1 MPAASKWIQAVLM
14 KSIGNCGLSC
24 SHGIAGSERVKAVK
38 EHIEMEEVIR
48 LLDRFSFSPKT
59 EMIALSDSLDRILA
73 EDCFSRLAVP
83 PFDKSPFD
91 GYACRAEDTPGRLC
105 VVGVAAAGCGTL
117 PQLGRREAIRIF
129 TGAPLPAGADTVVK
143 QENVKAA
150 NGEVIVPFSCVAGQ
164 NVIVKG
170 EDIQPGARLIGK
182 GTRLEPG
189 HLGLLASQ
197 GIDRLPVFCRPRAV
211 LIPTGTELFEP
222 GRERSPHGIYN
233 SSSFTLSAV
242 MKKMGLDVDCRDIV
256 PDDAKAVADAVYA
269 ALESDAQVVFTTG
282 GASVGDFDFAAKTA
296 GQLGAEPLFWKVNM
310 KPGGALM
317 VSTRRDKL
325 LVNLSGNPAAAMMS
339 LLVILR
345 PWLERLCGE
354 TGTEEELELPVRSP
368 MPKTCSVK
376 RLLRGHLLVEE
387 GRAWFAEHQGR
398 GNGNLGSFVGCDLI
412 GIVPGGSAPLEK
424 GDTIQTLRLPSY
436 LK

>member
-1 MPAASKWIQAVLM
+1 M
-14 KSIGNCGLSC
+14 
-24 SHGIAGSERVKAVK
+24 K
-38 EHIEMEEVIR
+38 EHIEMEEARR
-48 LLDRFSFSPKT
+48 LLEQLPVFPKA
-59 EMIALSDSLDRILA
+59 EMLALSDSLDRILA
-73 EDCFSRLAVP
+73 EDFFSRLAVP

-91 GYACRAEDTPGRLC
+91 GYACRAEDTPGALHI
-105 VVGVAAAGCGTL
+105 VGVAAAGCGPL
-117 PQLGRREAIRIF
+117 PSLGRGSAVRIF
-129 TGAPLPAGADTVVK
+129 TGAPLPAGADTIVK
-143 QENVKAA
+143 QEDVTAA
-150 NGEVIVPFSCVAGQ
+150 GGEVVISSPCVSGQ
-164 NVIVKG
+164 NVIARG
-170 EDIQPGARLIGK
+170 EDIQPDTLLVSK

-197 GIDRLPVFCRPRAV
+197 GIDRLPVFRRPGAV

-222 GRERSPHGIYN
+222 GQERSSHGIYN
-233 SSSFTLSAV
+233 SSSFTLCAT
-242 MKKMGLDVDCRDIV
+242 MKKLGLEVFRRGII
-256 PDDAKAVADAVYA
+256 PDDAQAVAAAVRS

-282 GASVGDFDFAAKTA
+282 GASVGDFDYAARTA

-317 VSTRRDKL
+317 VSTWRDKL
-325 LVNLSGNPAAAMMS
+325 LINLSGNPAAAMMS

-345 PWLERLCGE
+345 RCLERMCGV
-354 TGTEEELELPVRSP
+354 TVQEEEWTLPVWSP

-376 RLLRGHLLVEE
+376 RLLRGHLLLAE

-424 GDTIQTLRLPSY
+424 GDMIRALRLPPY
-436 LK
+436 L

>member
-1 MPAASKWIQAVLM
+1 
-14 KSIGNCGLSC
+14 
-24 SHGIAGSERVKAVK
+24 
-38 EHIEMEEVIR
+38 MEEAKR
-48 LLDRFSFSPKT
+48 LLDRLPVSLKT
-59 EMIALSDSLDRILA
+59 ETVALSESLDRVLA

-91 GYACRAEDTPGRLC
+91 GYACRAEDTPGTLH
-105 VVGVAAAGCGTL
+105 VVGVAAAGGSPL
-117 PQLGRREAIRIF
+117 PSLGRREAIRIF
-129 TGAPLPAGADTVVK
+129 TGAPLPTGADTIVK
-143 QENVKAA
+143 QENVTASE
-150 NGEVIVPFSCVAGQ
+150 GEVMVPFACVSGQ
-164 NVIVKG
+164 NVIGKG
-170 EDIQPGARLIGK
+170 EDIQPGSLLGGK
-182 GTRLEPG
+182 GTRLAPG
-189 HLGLLASQ
+189 HLGQLASQ
-197 GIDRLPVFCRPRAV
+197 GIDRLPVFRRPGAV

-242 MKKMGLDVDCRDIV
+242 MKKMGLDVDRRDIV

-296 GQLGAEPLFWKVNM
+296 GLLGAKPLFWKVNM

-317 VSTRRDKL
+317 VSTRQDKL

-345 PWLERLCGE
+345 PRLERLCGM
-354 TGTEEELELPVRSP
+354 TCTEEEWELPAWSP

-424 GDTIQTLRLPSY
+424 GDMIRALRLPPY
-436 LK
+436 LN

>member
-1 MPAASKWIQAVLM
+1 
-14 KSIGNCGLSC
+14 
-24 SHGIAGSERVKAVK
+24 
-38 EHIEMEEVIR
+38 MEEAK
-48 LLDRFSFSPKT
+48 LLLAQLPISPQAET
-59 EMIALSDSLDRILA
+59 AALSDALNRVLA
-73 EDCFSRLAVP
+73 EDFFAGLPVP

-91 GYACRAEDTPGRLC
+91 GYVLRAEDTPGRLRI
-105 VVGVAAAGCGTL
+105 VGTAAAGCGEL
-117 PQLGRREAIRIF
+117 PPLGRREAIRIF
-129 TGAPLPAGADTVVK
+129 TGAPLPAGADTIVK
-143 QENVKAA
+143 QEDVTAA
-150 NGEVIVPFSCVAGQ
+150 GGEVVVPSPCVPGQ

-170 EDIQPGARLIGK
+170 EDIEPGTCLIGK

-197 GIDRLPVFCRPRAV
+197 GIDRLPVFRRPRAV
-211 LIPTGTELFEP
+211 LIPTGTELSEP
-222 GRERSPHGIYN
+222 GQELSPHGIYD
-233 SSSFTLSAV
+233 SSSFALGAA
-242 MKKMGLDVDCRDIV
+242 MKKLGLDVSRRGIV
-256 PDDAKAVADAVYA
+256 PDDAQAVAAAVRA

-282 GASVGDFDFAAKTA
+282 GASAGDFDFAAKTA

-317 VSTRRDKL
+317 VSTWRDKL

-345 PWLERLCGE
+345 PWLERLCGMAVQD
-354 TGTEEELELPVRSP
+354 EEWLLPVFSP

-376 RLLRGHLLVEE
+376 RLLRGHLLLAE

-424 GDTIQTLRLPSY
+424 GDVIRALRLPAY
-436 LK
+436 LS

>member
-1 MPAASKWIQAVLM
+1 M
-14 KSIGNCGLSC
+14 
-24 SHGIAGSERVKAVK
+24 K
-38 EHIEMEEVIR
+38 EHIEMEEAKR
-48 LLDRFSFSPKT
+48 LLEQLPVSPKT
-59 EMIALSDSLDRILA
+59 EALPLSDSFDRILA

-91 GYACRAEDTPGRLC
+91 GYACRAEDTPGALR
-105 VVGVAAAGCGTL
+105 VVGVAAAGCGLL
-117 PQLGRREAIRIF
+117 PSLGPGEAVRIF
-129 TGAPLPAGADTVVK
+129 TGAPLPAGADTIVK
-143 QENVKAA
+143 QENVKATC
-150 NGEVIVPFSCVAGQ
+150 GEVVVPSSCVSGQ

-170 EDIQPGARLIGK
+170 EDIQPQTLLVGK
-182 GTRLEPG
+182 GTRLGPG

-197 GIDRLPVFCRPRAV
+197 GIDRLPVFRRPGAV

-222 GRERSPHGIYN
+222 GQERSPHGIYN
-233 SSSFTLSAV
+233 SSSFTLGAT
-242 MKKMGLDVDCRDIV
+242 MKKLGLDVYRRDIV
-256 PDDAKAVADAVYA
+256 PDDAQVVAAAVRP

-282 GASVGDFDFAAKTA
+282 GASVGDFDFAVKTA

-317 VSTRRDKL
+317 VSTWRDKL

-339 LLVILR
+339 LLVILL
-345 PWLERLCGE
+345 PCLERLCGM
-354 TGTEEELELPVRSP
+354 TCAEEELELPVWSP
-368 MPKTCSVK
+368 MPKTCRVK

-412 GIVPGGSAPLEK
+412 GVVPGGSAPLEK
-424 GDTIQTLRLPSY
+424 GDVIRALCLPPY
-436 LK
+436 LN

>member
-1 MPAASKWIQAVLM
+1 
-14 KSIGNCGLSC
+14 
-24 SHGIAGSERVKAVK
+24 
-38 EHIEMEEVIR
+38 MEEAKR
-48 LLDRFSFSPKT
+48 LLDRLPVSPKT
-59 EMIALSDSLDRILA
+59 EVLALSDSLDRILA
-73 EDCFSRLAVP
+73 EDCFSLLAVP

-91 GYACRAEDTPGRLC
+91 GYACRAEDTPGRLR
-105 VVGVAAAGCGTL
+105 VVGVAAAGCGPL
-117 PQLGRREAIRIF
+117 PSLRPGEAVRIF
-129 TGAPLPAGADTVVK
+129 TGAPVPAGADTVVK
-143 QENVKAA
+143 QENVTADDGK
-150 NGEVIVPFSCVAGQ
+150 VVVPSACVPGQ

-282 GASVGDFDFAAKTA
+282 GASVGDFDFAAKSA
-296 GQLGAEPLFWKVNM
+296 GQLGAEPLFWKINM
-310 KPGGALM
+310 KPGGTLM
-317 VSTRRDKL
+317 VSTWQDKL

-345 PWLERLCGE
+345 PRLERLCGM
-354 TGTEEELELPVRSP
+354 TCTEEEWELPVWSP

-376 RLLRGHLLVEE
+376 RMLRGHLLVED

-424 GDTIQTLRLPSY
+424 GDVIRALRLPSY
-436 LK
+436 LQQSVY

>member
-1 MPAASKWIQAVLM
+1 M
-14 KSIGNCGLSC
+14 
-24 SHGIAGSERVKAVK
+24 K
-38 EHIEMEEVIR
+38 EHIETEEARR
-48 LLDRFSFSPKT
+48 LLERISFSPQT
-59 EMIALSDSLDRILA
+59 ETIDLSDSLGRILA

-91 GYACRAEDTPGRLC
+91 GYACRAEDTAGRLR
-105 VVGVAAAGCGTL
+105 VIGVASAGCGIL
-117 PQLGRREAIRIF
+117 PPLGPGEAVRIF
-129 TGAPLPAGADTVVK
+129 TGAPLPAGADAIVK
-143 QENVKAA
+143 QEDTAA
-150 NGEVIVPFSCVAGQ
+150 ADGEVVIPFSCVPGQ

-170 EDIQPGARLIGK
+170 EDIQPDTRLVRK

-222 GRERSPHGIYN
+222 GQERSSHGIYN
-233 SSSFTLSAV
+233 SSSFTLRAV
-242 MKKMGLDVDCRDIV
+242 MQKMGLDVCRREIV
-256 PDDAKAVADAVYA
+256 PDDARAVAGAVRS

-296 GQLGAEPLFWKVNM
+296 GQLGAEPLFWKVSM

-317 VSTRRDKL
+317 VSAWQDKL

-345 PWLERLCGE
+345 RCLERMCGM
-354 TGTEEELELPVRSP
+354 TAPEEEWQLPVWSP

-376 RLLRGHLLVEE
+376 RMLRGHLLMAE

-412 GIVPGGSAPLEK
+412 GIHRGRL
-424 GDTIQTLRLPSY
+424 LRHEYFLS
-436 LK
+436 LL

>member
-1 MPAASKWIQAVLM
+1 M
-14 KSIGNCGLSC
+14 
-24 SHGIAGSERVKAVK
+24 K
-38 EHIEMEEVIR
+38 EHIEMEEAKG
-48 LLDRFSFSPKT
+48 LLEQLPASPKAET
-59 EMIALSDSLDRILA
+59 SALSEALDRILA

-91 GYACRAEDTPGRLC
+91 GYACRAEDTPGRLR
-105 VVGVAAAGCGTL
+105 VVGVAAAGCGAL
-117 PQLGRREAIRIF
+117 PSLNPGEAIRIF
-129 TGAPLPAGADTVVK
+129 TGAPLPAGADTIVK
-143 QENVKAA
+143 QENVTAA
-150 NGEVIVPFSCVAGQ
+150 DGEVIVPSACVSGQ
-164 NVIVKG
+164 NVIGKG

-197 GIDRLPVFCRPRAV
+197 GIDRLPVFRRPRAV

-222 GRERSPHGIYN
+222 GQACSAYGIYN
-233 SSSFTLSAV
+233 SSSFTLSAT
-242 MKKMGLDVDCRDIV
+242 MKKLGLDVYRRAVV
-256 PDDAKAVADAVYA
+256 PDDAQAVAGAVRA

>member
-1 MPAASKWIQAVLM
+1 MI
-14 KSIGNCGLSC
+14 
-24 SHGIAGSERVKAVK
+24 
-38 EHIEMEEVIR
+38 EHIEMEEAKR
-48 LLDRFSFSPKT
+48 LLEQLPVSPKT
-59 EMIALSDSLDRILA
+59 ETLPLSDSLDRILA

-91 GYACRAEDTPGRLC
+91 GYACRAEDTPGLLH
-105 VVGVAAAGCGTL
+105 VAGVATAGCGVL
-117 PQLGRREAIRIF
+117 PSLNPGEAIRIF
-129 TGAPLPAGADTVVK
+129 TGAPLPAGANAIVK
-143 QENVKAA
+143 QEDVTAA
-150 NGEVIVPFSCVAGQ
+150 GGEVFVPSSCVSGQ

-170 EDIQPGARLIGK
+170 EDIEPGTRLIGK
-182 GTRLEPG
+182 GTLLEPG

-197 GIDRLPVFCRPRAV
+197 GIDRLPVFRRPRAV

-222 GRERSPHGIYN
+222 GQERSSHGIYN
-233 SSSFTLSAV
+233 SSSFTLSAA
-242 MKKMGLDVDCRDIV
+242 MKKMGLEIFRRDIV
-256 PDDAKAVADAVYA
+256 PDEVQAVAAAVRS

-317 VSTRRDKL
+317 ASTWRDKL

-345 PWLERLCGE
+345 PWLERLCGMPVW
-354 TGTEEELELPVRSP
+354 EEEWILPVRSP

-376 RLLRGHLLVEE
+376 RLLRGHLSVEE

-412 GIVPGGSAPLEK
+412 GVVPGGSAPLKK
-424 GDTIQTLRLPSY
+424 GDQIRTLRLPPH

>member
-1 MPAASKWIQAVLM
+1 M
-14 KSIGNCGLSC
+14 
-24 SHGIAGSERVKAVK
+24 K
-38 EHIEMEEVIR
+38 EHIETEEAR
-48 LLDRFSFSPKT
+48 QLLERFSFSPET
-59 EMIALSDSLDRILA
+59 ETIALSDSLDRILA
-73 EDCFSRLAVP
+73 EDCFARLAVP

-91 GYACRAEDTPGRLC
+91 GYACRAEDTPGRLR
-105 VVGVAAAGCGTL
+105 VIGAAAAGCGAL
-117 PQLGRREAIRIF
+117 PRLGRGEAIRIF
-129 TGAPLPAGADTVVK
+129 TGAPLPAEADTIVK
-143 QENVKAA
+143 QEDVTAA
-150 NGEVIVPFSCVAGQ
+150 QGEVFLPFPCLPGQ
-164 NVIVKG
+164 NVIMTG
-170 EDIQPGARLIGK
+170 EDIQAGTRLIGK

-197 GIDRLPVFCRPRAV
+197 GIHQLSVFRRPRAV

-222 GRERSPHGIYN
+222 GQACSAHGIYN
-233 SSSFTLSAV
+233 SSSFALCAV
-242 MKKMGLDVDCRDIV
+242 MKKLGLEVSRREIV
-256 PDDAKAVADAVYA
+256 PDDAQAVAAAVRA

-317 VSTRRDKL
+317 VSTWRDKL

-345 PWLERLCGE
+345 HSLERMCGMAPQ
-354 TGTEEELELPVRSP
+354 EEEWRLPVWSP

-376 RLLRGHLLVEE
+376 RLLRGHLLMAE
-387 GRAWFAEHQGR
+387 GRVWFAEHQGR

-424 GDTIQTLRLPSY
+424 GALICALRLPSY
-436 LK
+436 LT

>member
-1 MPAASKWIQAVLM
+1 M
-14 KSIGNCGLSC
+14 
-24 SHGIAGSERVKAVK
+24 K
-38 EHIEMEEVIR
+38 EHIETEEAR
-48 LLDRFSFSPKT
+48 QLLERFSFSPET
-59 EMIALSDSLDRILA
+59 ETIALSDSLDRILA
-73 EDCFSRLAVP
+73 EDCFARLAVP

-91 GYACRAEDTPGRLC
+91 GYACRAEDTPGRLR
-105 VVGVAAAGCGTL
+105 VIGAAAAGCGAL
-117 PQLGRREAIRIF
+117 PRLGRGEAIRIF
-129 TGAPLPAGADTVVK
+129 TGAPLPAEADTIVK
-143 QENVKAA
+143 QEDVTACG
-150 NGEVIVPFSCVAGQ
+150 GEVVVPSACVSGQ
-164 NVIVKG
+164 NVIGKG

-197 GIDRLPVFCRPRAV
+197 GIHQLSVFRRPRAV

-222 GRERSPHGIYN
+222 GQACSAHGIYN
-233 SSSFTLSAV
+233 SSSFALCAV
-242 MKKMGLDVDCRDIV
+242 MKKLGLEVSRT
-256 PDDAKAVADAVYA
+256 AVRA
-269 ALESDAQVVFTTG
+269 ALESDAQLVFTTG

-317 VSTRRDKL
+317 VSTWRDKL

-424 GDTIQTLRLPSY
+424 GDLICALRLPSY
-436 LK
+436 LT